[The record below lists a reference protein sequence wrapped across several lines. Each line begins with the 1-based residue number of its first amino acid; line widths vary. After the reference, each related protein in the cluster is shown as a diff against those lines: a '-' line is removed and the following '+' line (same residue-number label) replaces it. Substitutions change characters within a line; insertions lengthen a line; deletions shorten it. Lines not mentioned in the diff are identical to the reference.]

1 MFSLV
6 FSLAVCS
13 SAAVFP
19 NNLEFASSQSRTASV
34 RIINAIPDV
43 RDAYFQLGDLGMFS
57 APYGNRTS
65 YMTVNAGNVEAYLCA
80 SNGERLTNAI
90 PVWVQANFPHTVI
103 FTGFPMSTGSFHPIV
118 LRDTTAGKP
127 AMSTSQVIFI
137 NALSDKT
144 TVKFKLEEDA
154 QKREFSVNFGNA
166 TGLNGYG
173 PKKEYTLVLSD
184 AAGKTLFSTKFTPQ
198 PGTRY
203 SAVAMGSQGFAG
215 NRAPRVFIY
224 TF

>member
-1 MFSLV
+1 MLSLIFSLV
-6 FSLAVCS
+6 MCS
-13 SAAVFP
+13 SVSASSHA
-19 NNLEFASSQSRTASV
+19 LEFSSSQSRTASV
-34 RIINAIPDV
+34 RIVNAIPDV

-57 APYGNRTS
+57 SPYGNRTN
-65 YMTVNAGNVEAYLCA
+65 YMTVNAGNVDAYLCA
-80 SNGERLTNAI
+80 SNGERLTNAV

-137 NALSDKT
+137 NALSDKIP
-144 TVKFKLEEDA
+144 VKFKLEEDA
-154 QKREFSVNFGNA
+154 QKREYTLNFGSA
-166 TGLNGYG
+166 TGLIGYG
-173 PKKEYTLVLSD
+173 PKKEYTLVLLDS
-184 AAGKTLFSTKFTPQ
+184 AGKSLFSTKFTPQ

-203 SAVAMGSQGFAG
+203 SAIAMGSQGFSG